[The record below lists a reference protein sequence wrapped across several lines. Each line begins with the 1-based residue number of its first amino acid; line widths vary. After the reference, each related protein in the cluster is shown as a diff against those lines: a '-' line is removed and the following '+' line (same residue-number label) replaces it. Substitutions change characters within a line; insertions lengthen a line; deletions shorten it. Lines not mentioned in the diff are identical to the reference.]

1 MEKEQKNVLG
11 GFEVILD
18 SFVPKT
24 EEEEQLENFA
34 KDNELENQ
42 DNNNNKIEDPVLEKM
57 KKDGV
62 VDKESGKEQKETK
75 PKKDSDNDKDTEEE
89 QQTSEVQTVKEPEN
103 TPNSSMN
110 EETMVTGFFDAI
122 SEKLGWENI
131 TDEEK
136 PKDVEALLDYFS
148 NIIEQESKPQYASE
162 EIEALDNFV
171 KQGGDLRKYFAAEQ
185 DIDLDNID
193 ITDENNQKLVVRQ
206 LLKEKGFSDK
216 QINKK
221 IDKYVD
227 AGLLEDEAED
237 AVEDL
242 KEIAGQK
249 KEQLLKEQKMAYDK
263 YIKQQQQFCDNVVNE
278 IKNLNNIRGIAI
290 PEKDKRVL
298 IDYILKPDSDGMT
311 KYQKDYRRGGVKSLI
326 ESAYFTMNADKLIN
340 SARRE
345 GNNSA
350 IEKLKNNL
358 RNTSI
363 NTKSK
368 QIDNRNS
375 DDTIWGSFTRHLRMS

>member
-24 EEEEQLENFA
+24 EEEEQLENFV